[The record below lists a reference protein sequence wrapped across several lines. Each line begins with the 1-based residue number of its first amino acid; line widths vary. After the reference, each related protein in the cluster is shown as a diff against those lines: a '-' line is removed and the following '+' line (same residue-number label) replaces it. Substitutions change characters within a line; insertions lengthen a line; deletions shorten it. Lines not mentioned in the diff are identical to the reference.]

1 MKFAFQTQIENLERE
16 IEEKRTQMRV
26 LEQRIVESG
35 EASAANAP
43 IVEMQQVSL
52 SCQFCYVSF
61 PIHVILAWDLFLDTV
76 FFLVTDDHEADDT
89 VQREML

>member
-1 MKFAFQTQIENLERE
+1 MKISFQTQIENLERE

-26 LEQRIVESG
+26 LEQRIVDSG

-52 SCQFCYVSF
+52 SCQ
-61 PIHVILAWDLFLDTV
+61 ILLCLIP
-76 FFLVTDDHEADDT
+76 
-89 VQREML
+89 